1 MPTFGLRLYHRG
13 RARRNPEVLNPTL
26 TSPSSPCATSQA
38 GERDEGDNVTS
49 FLRQGNEVPSPT
61 PHLPEAS
68 LQFQPCVPAAESPPT
83 LRLDKKKKK
92 KKDIAAKAG
101 NETLLRGL
109 PGLCEILPGLLKTA
123 SCRESNSPVPP
134 HTAPFGGRRLIREL
148 PQLHY
153 SPPRPKLRLAVV
165 LVKNSAQRKVE
176 NFNNS
181 SLMAKKAKAADKEH
195 RCSQHHPC
203 CSHV

>member
-92 KKDIAAKAG
+92 KRHRSKSRQRDSPPWLARLMRDPPRTSE
-101 NETLLRGL
+101 NSLLQRIEQ
-109 PGLCEILPGLLKTA
+109 PR
-123 SCRESNSPVPP
+123 SSS
-134 HTAPFGGRRLIREL
+134 
-148 PQLHY
+148 Y
-153 SPPRPKLRLAVV
+153 SPFWGETAHSRASPAV
-165 LVKNSAQRKVE
+165 LLTPPPQTS
-176 NFNNS
+176 
-181 SLMAKKAKAADKEH
+181 
-195 RCSQHHPC
+195 PC
-203 CSHV
+203 CSASEKFSAEEG

>member
-1 MPTFGLRLYHRG
+1 MRATTSPPFSGRGTRFRAPRRTSPRRHFSFSPACQRLSRLRL
-13 RARRNPEVLNPTL
+13 
-26 TSPSSPCATSQA
+26 S
-38 GERDEGDNVTS
+38 
-49 FLRQGNEVPSPT
+49 
-61 PHLPEAS
+61 AS
-68 LQFQPCVPAAESPPT
+68 I
-83 LRLDKKKKK
+83 KKKK

-148 PQLHY
+148 PQLYY